1 MTLVTIVQYMIADIQ
16 KKPTSFMI
24 GVFSIFLVVSFVTML
39 KSVVDIAGVAFIKM
53 G

>member
-1 MTLVTIVQYMIADIQ
+1 MIADIQ